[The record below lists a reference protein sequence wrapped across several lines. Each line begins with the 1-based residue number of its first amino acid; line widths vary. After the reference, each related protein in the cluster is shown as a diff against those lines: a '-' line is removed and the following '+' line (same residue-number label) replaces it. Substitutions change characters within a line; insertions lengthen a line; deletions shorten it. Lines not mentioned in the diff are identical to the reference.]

1 MNVLV
6 ENIEVVIKEIDLL
19 IELLIS
25 GAKAEKEELL
35 SYAAAGIITI
45 FPQIV
50 ESYMKPELESVKG
63 DMQYWVDQMDR
74 IISALSGKDRFLM
87 IDVLKYETKENLI
100 LYKNMI
106 SQVGLS

>member
-1 MNVLV
+1 MNTIVV
-6 ENIEVVIKEIDLL
+6 NIDVVIKVIDLL

-25 GAKAEKEELL
+25 GARAEKDELL
-35 SYAAAGIITI
+35 NYAATGIINV

-50 ESYMKPELESVKG
+50 ESYMKPEMESVRE
-63 DMQYWVDQMDR
+63 DMQYWVNQMER
-74 IISALSGKDRFLM
+74 IITALSGKDRFLM

-106 SQVGLS
+106 SQTGLS